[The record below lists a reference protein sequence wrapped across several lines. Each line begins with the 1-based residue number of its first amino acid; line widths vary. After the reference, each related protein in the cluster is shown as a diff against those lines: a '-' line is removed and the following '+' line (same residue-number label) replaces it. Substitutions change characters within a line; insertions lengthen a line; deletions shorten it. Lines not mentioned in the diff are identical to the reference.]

1 MSASN
6 TQSPSKTQYTGP
18 LSPEFA
24 LLGLLAIKPAHGY
37 DLYQQLIT
45 DLGQVWH
52 ISLSQTYNILNRLEA
67 QSFITGIQQDQE
79 KRPARRQFQLTP
91 TGLQR
96 FKDWLSRPSNNSVR
110 AIRVEFTSRLYFA
123 SLLNPPLAHQLIDAQ
138 VAETRAGI
146 KRLESALDELPSSQI
161 FNRLG
166 LELRLSQLNSIL
178 TWLAGCHQ
186 ALDTLNTH
194 THS

>member
-52 ISLSQTYNILNRLEA
+52 LSQSQAYAIL
-67 QSFITGIQQDQE
+67 
-79 KRPARRQFQLTP
+79 
-91 TGLQR
+91 
-96 FKDWLSRPSNNSVR
+96 
-110 AIRVEFTSRLYFA
+110 
-123 SLLNPPLAHQLIDAQ
+123 
-138 VAETRAGI
+138 
-146 KRLESALDELPSSQI
+146 KRLETRGDIFGIVLRREVLCRRDRPRLPPQPPLCAVLQVAATGRARSPTH
-161 FNRLG
+161 G
-166 LELRLSQLNSIL
+166 P
-178 TWLAGCHQ
+178 GCPR
-186 ALDTLNTH
+186 ARRRPP
-194 THS
+194 

>member
-6 TQSPSKTQYTGP
+6 TQSPYKIQYTGP

-24 LLGLLAIKPAHGY
+24 LLGLLAIKPTHGY
-37 DLYQQLIT
+37 NLYQRLIT

-67 QSFITGIQQDQE
+67 QGFIIGLQQDQA

-91 TGLQR
+91 AGLQR
-96 FKDWLSRPSNNSVR
+96 FQEWLSMPSYNSVR

-123 SLLNPPLAHQLIDAQ
+123 SLLNPPAGHQLIDAQ
-138 VAETRAGI
+138 IVETRAGI
-146 KRLESALDELPSSQI
+146 KRLEAVLDDLPTTQI

-178 TWLAGCHQ
+178 AWLDGCHR
-186 ALDTLNTH
+186 AVDNMNANPHL
-194 THS
+194 